1 MSAFPVLN
9 IRKLFF
15 TFSVRS
21 IFFLLAANIIFA
33 FLPVIQYFSYESAVL
48 NSVLITFLSGLS
60 CFKWSNSQGDTKPQL
75 HSLLVDFTFF
85 ILIPPIIYLV
95 SSLFHADC
103 SYLSGIKY
111 YLLFTLPAPIIGSAI
126 AATVK
131 LTGLNIRKTIFAIL
145 FIVLLFSWMVDFYF
159 HPQFYFYNAILT
171 YYPGVIYDEFIPVT
185 GEMVIYKLV
194 IISVSLVILLV
205 EYLTRNDNYK
215 KRLYFGF
222 GVIVV
227 LPVLSIFI
235 SQESGIVTPREKLTE
250 HFKDAIITKHFLIL
264 SEDVMTPSER
274 IYYAHLHETYYEEL
288 KSFYKVKPVRHLQSV
303 IFSSSATKKKYL
315 GIENADAAKPWLGQ
329 AYTTRYNLERSLKHE
344 LAHLFTSEF
353 GWSIFKI
360 AGSFNPALIEGAAT
374 AADGFIGGYS
384 IDQFAAAVF
393 ESKYS
398 TDVTELF
405 SGFNFFSIN
414 PSLAYL
420 ISGSFSKFMIETE
433 GISKFKDYYFEND
446 FSGIYKKEPELFVK
460 GFKLKLKDIKNRP
473 DEKVLDFYFDSKPL
487 VQKSCPRYYAEKMDE
502 AAGFFRAGNYADAL
516 KIYDQFAFREGSFLP
531 FASKINCLMLLGQ
544 ENLALST
551 IQDFEKGNLSY
562 SRKTNLK
569 LLKYSV
575 LGKSGDT
582 LSAQVIFDE
591 LERSGTPE
599 FVLSRLRFNKL
610 LISNGIDPFV
620 YSVQKGTKRIE
631 LLKTI
636 PEYLKKSEAL
646 EAIVDIYAESFS
658 RFDELKD
665 LNSYIEVLPADAKL
679 TLCLLLIKTYK
690 PDEARLILDS
700 IVEKELHYAQEISK
714 YRILR
719 AVFAI

>member
-15 TFSVRS
+15 AFSGGS
-21 IFFLLAANIIFA
+21 IFFLVAANIIFA
-33 FLPVIQYFSYESAVL
+33 FLPVIQYFSYESAVI

-60 CFKWSNSQGDTKPQL
+60 CFKRSEKEDNSKPQIRP
-75 HSLLVDFTFF
+75 LLIDFALF
-85 ILIPPIIYLV
+85 ILIPPIIYLIT
-95 SSLFHADC
+95 SLFHADC

-131 LTGLNIRKTIFAIL
+131 LTGINIQKTIFTIL
-145 FIVLLFSWMVDFYF
+145 FVVLLFSWVVDFYF
-159 HPQFYFYNAILT
+159 HPQFYFFNAILT

-185 GEMVIYKLV
+185 GEIVLYKSV
-194 IISVSLVILLV
+194 IIVVSLLILLV
-205 EYLTRNDNYK
+205 ELLTKKSDYK

-222 GVIVV
+222 GIIVV

-235 SQESGIVTPREKLTE
+235 SQEAGIVTPKEKLTE
-250 HFKDAIITKHFLIL
+250 HFKDGIITKHFLIL
-264 SEDVMTPSER
+264 SEELMTPSER
-274 IYYAHLHETYYEEL
+274 VYYAHLHETYYEEL
-288 KSFYKVKPVRHLQSV
+288 LSFYEVKPVRHLQSV

-329 AYTTRYNLERSLKHE
+329 AYTTRSNIEKSLKHE

-393 ESKYS
+393 ESKYK
-398 TDVTELF
+398 TDVSGLF

-420 ISGSFSKFMIETE
+420 VSGSFSKFLIERE
-433 GISKFKDYYFEND
+433 GIAKFKDYYFEND
-446 FSGIYKKEPELFVK
+446 FQAVYNKEQELFVK
-460 GFKLKLKDIKNRP
+460 SYKLKLKEIKDRP
-473 DEKVLDFYFDSKPL
+473 DAKVLDFYFDSKPL
-487 VQKSCPRYYAEKMDE
+487 VQKSCPRYFAEKMDE
-502 AAGFFRAGNYADAL
+502 ASGFYGAGNYTEAL
-516 KIYDQFAFREGSFLP
+516 KIYDQFAFREGSFVP
-531 FASKINCLMLLGQ
+531 FASKIYCLMLLGKDK
-544 ENLALST
+544 LALEA
-551 IQDFEKGNLSY
+551 IKDYEMGDLSY

-575 LGKSGDT
+575 LGNSGDT
-582 LSAQVIFDE
+582 ITSQVIYNE
-591 LERSGTPE
+591 LEKSGTPE
-599 FVLSRLRFNKL
+599 FVITRLRFNKT
-610 LISNGIDPFV
+610 LISNGLDPFV
-620 YSVQKGTKRIE
+620 YSVQSGTKRIE
-631 LLKTI
+631 MLKTI
-636 PEYLKKSEAL
+636 PDYRKKPEVL

-658 RFDELKD
+658 RFDELKE
-665 LNSYIEVLPADAKL
+665 LNSYIEFLPASAKL
-679 TLCLLLIKTYK
+679 RLCLLFIKTFK
-690 PDEARLILDS
+690 PDEARLILES

>member
-9 IRKLFF
+9 IRKLFY

-33 FLPVIQYFSYESAVL
+33 FLPVIKYFSYESAVL

-60 CFKWSNSQGDTKPQL
+60 CFKWSKRGEYNKPQL
-75 HSLLVDFTFF
+75 QPLLIDFTLF
-85 ILIPPIIYLV
+85 ILIPPIVYLV
-95 SSLFHADC
+95 ASLFHSDC

-131 LTGLNIRKTIFAIL
+131 LTGINIRKTIFTIL
-145 FIVLLFSWMVDFYF
+145 FIVLLFSWVVDFYF

-194 IISVSLVILLV
+194 IIGVSLLILLV
-205 EYLTRNDNYK
+205 EYLTRNANYK

-250 HFKDAIITKHFLIL
+250 HFKDAIITRHFLIL
-264 SEDVMTPSER
+264 SEEIMTPSER
-274 IYYAHLHETYYEEL
+274 VYYAHLHETYYEEL
-288 KSFYKVKPVRHLQSV
+288 KSFYNVKPVRHLQSV

-344 LAHLFTSEF
+344 LAHLFTSDF

-393 ESKYS
+393 ESKYNI
-398 TDVTELF
+398 DVTELF

-420 ISGSFSKFMIETE
+420 ISGSFSKFLIETE

-446 FSGIYKKEPELFVK
+446 FSGVYKKEPQLFVK
-460 GFKLKLKDIKNRP
+460 SFKLKLKSIKDQPN
-473 DEKVLDFYFDSKPL
+473 EKVLDFYFDSKPL
-487 VQKSCPRYYAEKMDE
+487 VQKSCPRYFAEKMNE
-502 AAGFFRAGNYADAL
+502 AAGLYRTGNYTDAL
-516 KIYDQFAFREGSFLP
+516 KIYDQFAFREGSFTP
-531 FASKINCLMLLGQ
+531 FASKINCLMLLGKKD
-544 ENLALST
+544 LAVT
-551 IQDFEKGNLSY
+551 AIQDYEQGNLSY

-575 LGKSGDT
+575 VGTSRDSLA
-582 LSAQVIFDE
+582 AQAIFDE
-591 LERSGTPE
+591 LERSGAPE

-610 LISNGIDPFV
+610 LTSNGVDPFV
-620 YSVQKGTKRIE
+620 YSVQKGTKRIDM
-631 LLKTI
+631 LKTI
-636 PEYLKKSEAL
+636 PEYLEKPEAL
-646 EAIVDIYAESFS
+646 EAIVDMYAESFS

-665 LNSYIEVLPADAKL
+665 LNSYIEVLPAAAKL
-679 TLCLLLIKTYK
+679 RLCLLLIKTFQ

-719 AVFAI
+719 AVFAN